1 MVRLPFQL
9 TRQGA
14 LTSPEDPTEKRGWR
28 GDRSRFLHPL
38 CLYNNGATFTL
49 NGIVLAVGQTTSVVP
64 RSAGQHAPA
73 VTQRVVTLRKRPSPV
88 GCRKWSCRK
97 SVLVH
102 DTAEAISTLD
112 TSLVDARTVVSE
124 RDRLVLGWPLQPV
137 LRRVGAPG
145 RTRTCDPRLQRNR
158 DVAPTARS
166 RSSDQFGTR
175 HAKVAGSS
183 VLPVPL
189 YRATAG

>member
-1 MVRLPFQL
+1 MPLERGDARVERFDRGTRDVPVSHKRHGVRMVRLPFQL

-112 TSLVDARTVVSE
+112 TSLV
-124 RDRLVLGWPLQPV
+124 
-137 LRRVGAPG
+137 
-145 RTRTCDPRLQRNR
+145 
-158 DVAPTARS
+158 
-166 RSSDQFGTR
+166 
-175 HAKVAGSS
+175 
-183 VLPVPL
+183 
-189 YRATAG
+189 